1 MKREIWIQPFVFCR
15 GEMLFLRPA
24 APLINS
30 MTGKWN
36 TTGTSS
42 RAKGPFFNYVD
53 QNLPIFDHLP
63 TPLLTSVKEFLYIYN
78 GKSALTFSVLPTYLV
93 NVVKE
98 RPPNIEEKDWQ
109 KCLGRLNGMRFFL
122 FFFPSK
128 NKEDDKAKLFLAHL
142 YCA

>member
-1 MKREIWIQPFVFCR
+1 MK
-15 GEMLFLRPA
+15 LT
-24 APLINS
+24 LIS
-30 MTGKWN
+30 
-36 TTGTSS
+36 
-42 RAKGPFFNYVD
+42 VD
-53 QNLPIFDHLP
+53 ISEGISLHFIM
-63 TPLLTSVKEFLYIYN
+63 E
-78 GKSALTFSVLPTYLV
+78 KSPLTFSVLPTYLPTYLV

-98 RPPNIEEKDWQ
+98 RPPNIEERDWQ